1 MFWSSQIDSLTEFCA
16 GSSVST
22 FTALA
27 MIRVLF
33 VAVEPPEPPELL
45 VVPELPQPA
54 AARARATSPALS
66 ARVRKA
72 RNMSHPN
79 LLVDCRQ
86 RFTYCRKGRHGRQYS
101 GGPHV
106 SAMIGPLAAGRPL
119 TSADRL
125 TLTISWPLR

>member
-33 VAVEPPEPPELL
+33 VPEPLGAAEPL
-45 VVPELPQPA
+45 VVPALPQPA

-72 RNMSHPN
+72 RNMSHPIFWSIVDN
-79 LLVDCRQ
+79 VSLL
-86 RFTYCRKGRHGRQYS
+86 
-101 GGPHV
+101 
-106 SAMIGPLAAGRPL
+106 
-119 TSADRL
+119 
-125 TLTISWPLR
+125 